1 MIFTDISEDIPVSDE
16 DFNTIYPI
24 RLQKK
29 APFHF
34 TPVAVAKRVAQYL
47 VDKPQTRVLDIGS
60 GVGKFCMIG
69 SVCTEGYFVGVEQR
83 PTLFSVANRLVKKH
97 KLSNLEFINANITS
111 IDFTQYDAFYCFN
124 PFFENLRPKEK
135 IDNSIELNK
144 IFFHTYAI
152 YVREQ
157 LEKMPINTKLATY
170 YSFLE
175 EVPDSF
181 QIQDMELDGKLKLW
195 RKIS

>member
-1 MIFTDISEDIPVSDE
+1 MIFKNISEDIPVRDE
-16 DFNTIYPI
+16 DFNTIYSKK
-24 RLQKK
+24 LQEK

-47 VDKPQTRVLDIGS
+47 VDKSDTRVLDIGS

-69 SVCTEGYFVGVEQR
+69 SVCTDGYFVGVEQR
-83 PTLFSVANRLVKKH
+83 PTLFSVANRLVKKY
-97 KLSNLEFINANITS
+97 KLSHLEFINANITS
-111 IDFTQYDAFYCFN
+111 IEFTQYDAFYCFN
-124 PFFENLRPKEK
+124 PFFENLRPDEK
-135 IDNSIELNK
+135 IDNSVELNRD
-144 IFFHTYAI
+144 FFHTYAI
-152 YVREQ
+152 YVRQQ
-157 LEKMPINTKLATY
+157 LEKMPKNTKSATY

-181 QIQDMELDGKLKLW
+181 QIQDMEMDGKLKLW